1 MWVHMHVQS
10 GTIMFALL
18 YDDYGIVNE
27 LGLQVKVLDCYNK
40 AVKIHMVL
48 YCCDVKTSIILKKS
62 ICEVSLKVSLYTL
75 SFPGQTT
82 EGSTAP
88 PAPSEAYFDPP
99 TTLTSLPTTSED
111 LPEQGE

>member
-1 MWVHMHVQS
+1 
-10 GTIMFALL
+10 
-18 YDDYGIVNE
+18 
-27 LGLQVKVLDCYNK
+27 
-40 AVKIHMVL
+40 MVL
-48 YCCDVKTSIILKKS
+48 YCYDVKRSIILNT
-62 ICEVSLKVSLYTL
+62 IILTLKVSLYT

-99 TTLTSLPTTSED
+99 TTLASLPTTSED